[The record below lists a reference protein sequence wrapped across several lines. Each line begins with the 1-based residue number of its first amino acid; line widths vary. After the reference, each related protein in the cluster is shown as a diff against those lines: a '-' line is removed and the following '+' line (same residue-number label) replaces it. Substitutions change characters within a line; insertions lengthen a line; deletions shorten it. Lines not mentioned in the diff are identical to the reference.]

1 MRKMRGKNR
10 HLLRRYGIIPPVI
23 TAALLLRFL
32 LWPVLG
38 AEVPLLFMWPAVLV
52 CAWFG
57 GFVPGLLATFL
68 CVMAEG
74 YFVVEPRFSFVV
86 NSPAVLA
93 GLILFVPLGLV
104 FSLLAERT
112 RRADRAL
119 REAARRKDTF
129 IATLGHEL
137 RGQLTPVLHAAQVLR
152 LKVPQQPEAQWAEG
166 VIVRQVGHMTRLV
179 DDLLDASRIQR
190 GKLRL
195 QKRPLE
201 LAAIVADAVE
211 ATRPLMSAHQHH
223 VSVSLPPGS
232 LRVEADSTRLTQIL
246 VNLLSN
252 AARYTMDG
260 GHIALCAEREGGQAV
275 VRVTDD
281 GQGIA
286 PELLRAIFDPFIQA
300 QGDEGRSQEG
310 LGIGLA
316 LVRGLAEAHGGTV
329 TARSAGIGH
338 GSEFVVRLPLV
349 ADAPDA
355 TGPSPVKERDDYS
368 VVSRRVLV
376 VDDSADAAESL
387 ATLLRVKGHEVRTAL
402 DGREALK
409 AVTGFRPEVVFLD
422 IGLPGMSGYEVAR
435 RLREQPDANS
445 TRLVALT
452 GYGSDGDSER
462 SKEFGFEAHLVKP
475 CRIEDLEALLQT
487 PPETNG
493 DVGPGKSLS

>member
-1 MRKMRGKNR
+1 MRKMRGKTR
-10 HLLRRYGIIPPVI
+10 HLLRRYAIIPPVI
-23 TAALLLRFL
+23 AVALLLRGL
-32 LWPVLG
+32 LWPILG
-38 AEVPLLFMWPAVLV
+38 AELPLLFMWPAVLV

-57 GFVPGLLATFL
+57 GFMPGLLATFL
-68 CVMAEG
+68 CVLAEG
-74 YFVVEPRFSFVV
+74 YFVVEPRYSFAV

-104 FSLLAERT
+104 FSLLTERV

-119 REAARRKDTF
+119 RDAARRKDAF

-152 LKVPQQPEAQWAEG
+152 LKVPEKPEAQWAEG

-201 LAAIVADAVE
+201 LAASVADAVE

-223 VSVSLPPGS
+223 LTVSLPSES

-252 AARYTMDG
+252 AARYTKDG
-260 GHIALCAEREGGQAV
+260 GHIALSAERDGAHAV
-275 VRVTDD
+275 LRVKDD
-281 GQGIA
+281 GLGIA
-286 PELLRAIFDPFIQA
+286 PEMLRSIFDPFTQA
-300 QGDEGRSQEG
+300 HGGDARSQEG

-316 LVRGLAEAHGGTV
+316 LVKGLVEAHGGTV
-329 TARSAGIGH
+329 TAHSAGIGH

-349 ADAPDA
+349 TDAKDGA
-355 TGPSPVKERDDYS
+355 AQSHVKEEMAKPS
-368 VVSRRVLV
+368 IVSRRVLV

-387 ATLLRVKGHEVRTAL
+387 AILLRMKGHEVRTAH

-409 AVTGFRPEVVFLD
+409 AVNGFRPEVVFLD
-422 IGLPGMSGYEVAR
+422 IGLPGMSGYDVAR
-435 RLREQPDANS
+435 RLREQPDAGS
-445 TRLVALT
+445 MRLVALS
-452 GYGSDGDSER
+452 GYGGGESDR
-462 SKEFGFEAHLVKP
+462 SKEAGFEAHLVKP
-475 CRIEDLEALLQT
+475 CRIEELEALLVR
-487 PPETNG
+487 G
-493 DVGPGKSLS
+493 G